1 MIIEKSAVSARWAGT
16 SGTGAVSGWERPAQP
31 RGEST
36 VSKQGNCRSRRGLR
50 AVALVLS
57 VALASLGLFTGCK
70 DKNHGLKKDSPVSI
84 SI

>member
-1 MIIEKSAVSARWAGT
+1 MIIEKSAALPAGQRRAGT
-16 SGTGAVSGWERPAQP
+16 ARCLAWARPAPP

-36 VSKQGNCRSRRGLR
+36 VSKQGNCRPRRGLR

-70 DKNHGLKKDSPVSI
+70 DKNHGLKNNEV
-84 SI
+84 